1 MIVKKVMVVKK
12 VMITENVEAQ
22 PQMQEGIQL
31 DKSSAITQ
39 VLEKASKRGVLV
51 KGIGEVCKALEAQKV
66 KIIFLASDCDND
78 DYKNIIKA
86 LANQMKVPVVEVDKW
101 EFLKDA
107 CHLGLTSE
115 KIRKAAA
122 DKGKGEGKIKPRCSS
137 CAILDWG
144 EETNAKKFLEEFIKK
159 EKDN

>member
-1 MIVKKVMVVKK
+1 MSEG
-12 VMITENVEAQ
+12 ENVEPQ

-159 EKDN
+159 EKEN